1 MGIALRLIPSSARAS
16 ASLDPLLV
24 FQRQQPLNKHI
35 EPLQFAAQSLDA
47 FLSHLA
53 ESSMNLSDPTLFR
66 QQACIAGQ
74 WCAADTQQSLAVTN
88 PASAECLGSV
98 PKMGAAETQRAIT
111 AAHQALTA
119 WRSKTAAERGKLLR
133 RWFELMLENQDD
145 LALIMTLEQGKPL
158 AEARGEIAY
167 AASFLEWFAE
177 EGKRAYGDT
186 IPSPVSSSRL
196 MVIKQPIGVC
206 AAITPWNFPAAM
218 ITRKAGAALA
228 AGCTMVIKPASATPF
243 SALALMVLAQRAGI
257 PDGVL
262 SVVTGSASAIGGEL
276 TRNPL
281 VRKLSFTGSTEVGRT
296 LLRQCAEDIKK
307 VSLELGGNAPFI
319 VFDDADIEAAVTG
332 AIAAKFRNAGQTC
345 VCVNRFYVQDEV
357 YAQFAKRLTEAVQQL
372 RVGDGR
378 DQSIHIGPM
387 IDQAAVDKAQA
398 HMADALQRGA
408 TLQYGGKVTSG
419 TFLVPAVLTEVSHNA
434 LLAREETFGPVA
446 ALMRFSDEQEGVRL
460 ANDTEFGLA
469 AYFYSR
475 DIGRCLRVAEALEY
489 GMVGVNT
496 GLISN
501 EVAPFGGIKA
511 SGLGREGSKYG
522 LDEYLE
528 VKYINF
534 GGIS

>member
-1 MGIALRLIPSSARAS
+1 MR
-16 ASLDPLLV
+16 
-24 FQRQQPLNKHI
+24 F
-35 EPLQFAAQSLDA
+35 
-47 FLSHLA
+47 
-53 ESSMNLSDPTLFR
+53 SDPTLLR
-66 QQACIAGQ
+66 QQACIGGQ
-74 WCAADTQQSLAVTN
+74 WCAADSAQSIAVHN
-88 PASAECLGSV
+88 PATAECLGTV
-98 PKMGAAETQRAIT
+98 PNMGAAETQRAIN
-111 AAHQALTA
+111 AAHAALPD
-119 WRSKTAAERGKLLR
+119 WRSKTAAQRGQILR
-133 RWFELMLENQDD
+133 RWFELIIQHQDD
-145 LALIMTLEQGKPL
+145 LALLMTLEQGKPL

-167 AASFLEWFAE
+167 AASFIEWFAE

-218 ITRKAGAALA
+218 ITRKAAAALA

-243 SALALMVLAQRAGI
+243 SALALMVLAQRAGV

-276 TRNPL
+276 TSNPL
-281 VRKLSFTGSTEVGRT
+281 VRKLSFTGSTDVGRT
-296 LLRQCAEDIKK
+296 LLKQCANDIKK

-319 VFDDADIEAAVTG
+319 VFADADLDAAVSG

-345 VCVNRFYVQDEV
+345 VCVNRFYVHDSI
-357 YAQFAKRLTEAVQQL
+357 YADFAQRLTLAVQHLQM
-372 RVGDGR
+372 GDGR
-378 DQSIHIGPM
+378 TEGVTIGPL

-398 HMADALQRGA
+398 HIADAVQLGA
-408 TLQYGGKVTSG
+408 QLIYGGTVTEG
-419 TFLVPAVLTEVSHNA
+419 TFLQPAVLTDVPHHA

-446 ALMRFSDEQEGVRL
+446 ALMRFSDEQEAIQR

-475 DIGRCLRVAEALEY
+475 DIGCCFRVAEALEY

-496 GLISN
+496 GAISN
-501 EVAPFGGIKA
+501 EVAPFGGVKS

-528 VKYINF
+528 IKYINF
-534 GGIS
+534 GAIS